1 MFKGTPQFTRRRSKA
16 INELP
21 ALVLP
26 PVVNVLE
33 AVLAEGAELAKPCA
47 ERMDAEV
54 IAAVLKPKS
63 CPKCGKTGRGLHF
76 HIKACRGDVRGN

>member
-26 PVVNVLE
+26 PVV
-33 AVLAEGAELAKPCA
+33 AVVDAPKP
-47 ERMDAEV
+47 V
-54 IAAVLKPKS
+54 GKS

>member
-1 MFKGTPQFTRRRSKA
+1 MYKAMQFTRRRNKA

-26 PVVNVLE
+26 PVV
-33 AVLAEGAELAKPCA
+33 AVVDTPKS
-47 ERMDAEV
+47 
-54 IAAVLKPKS
+54 KS